1 MTLDDVKNSSLS
13 SDVKKSNR
21 KVSFIRFIKI
31 WNDLQQ
37 WNVPDIH
44 KEMAKWLSN
53 LYNSK
58 NKKGLLLAFRG
69 SGKSSIA
76 GLFAAWVLYKQND
89 CRVLIVSADERLA
102 KKMSANVKKIIS
114 KHPLMQ
120 ELKPKKGDW
129 ATNSF
134 TISRNKELRDP
145 SVMAIGISGNITGS
159 RADVIIC
166 DDVEVPK
173 NCNTFLKRELLRE
186 KLNELEF
193 VITPNGLILYLGTP
207 HTLKTIYKTN

>member
-1 MTLDDVKNSSLS
+1 MILDDVKNSSLS

-89 CRVLIVSADERLA
+89 CRVLIVSAD
-102 KKMSANVKKIIS
+102 KIIIISAIKS
-114 KHPLMQ
+114 KWGEFPF
-120 ELKPKKGDW
+120 EAK
-129 ATNSF
+129 SS
-134 TISRNKELRDP
+134 TIRLP
-145 SVMAIGISGNITGS
+145 VFSVKRSCTSGN
-159 RADVIIC
+159 
-166 DDVEVPK
+166 
-173 NCNTFLKRELLRE
+173 L
-186 KLNELEF
+186 
-193 VITPNGLILYLGTP
+193 
-207 HTLKTIYKTN
+207 